1 MTNNRDNARLQPHQN
16 DDAPRSHD
24 RSALQAELDMRSSG
38 QRLTPAQRRIAQ
50 CLVERGSEIG
60 FLSSTELA
68 ELAGVSQPSVTR
80 FAIALGF
87 DGYLEMRKHLRGGVA
102 ANDEGAG
109 SGNNRYQTAVLA
121 ELENLEEL
129 ARGFADADEV
139 NRIVDAMI
147 ESKPLAVVGLRVASG
162 LAAQFEFYASRIHSD
177 IRLITGGG
185 SMAQDHL
192 QQCHLAGGR
201 TALFFTLPLHPRE
214 TVQAIQFARELG
226 MRTILV
232 TDTSFSNDDGLA
244 DFLLKARVN
253 SRLLFD
259 SYASFQLVN
268 AVLLDAMCARMN
280 GKAQRRLE
288 TIHQSSKKRRVF
300 V

>member
-1 MTNNRDNARLQPHQN
+1 MTNTRAGGRRRTPQKEDG
-16 DDAPRSHD
+16 PRSLD
-24 RSALQAELDMRSSG
+24 RSALQAELDMRTSG

-80 FAIALGF
+80 FAMVLGF
-87 DGYLEMRKHLRGGVA
+87 DGYLEMRKHLRSGVA
-102 ANDEGAG
+102 TSEDGVG
-109 SGNNRYQTAVLA
+109 SNSNRYQTAVLA
-121 ELENLEEL
+121 EVDNLEEL
-129 ARGFADADEV
+129 ARAFADADEI
-139 NRIVDAMI
+139 NRIVDAMV
-147 ESKPLAVVGLRVASG
+147 ESKPLAVVGLRISTG
-162 LAAQFEFYASRIHSD
+162 LATQFEFYASRIHSD
-177 IRLITGGG
+177 VRLITDGG
-185 SMAQDHL
+185 SMTQDRL

-201 TALFFTLPLHPRE
+201 TALFFMLPLHPKE

-232 TDTSFSNDDGLA
+232 TDTSFSNDEGLA

-259 SYASFQLVN
+259 SYAAFQLIA
-268 AVLLDAMCARMN
+268 AVLLDAMCARMT

-300 V
+300 I